1 MRFSYER
8 HDGSRVDGV
17 VRAGSFNL
25 AMDNGQLV
33 LTCDAMGR
41 PWTIWR
47 RNKTY
52 RRSYSGRVL
61 DVWRGND
68 GVRQRQWVAEEDFN
82 DVWGRLR
89 CDLRRDLEKPLKTQP
104 DIADRV
110 RRAVEMTPARLRE
123 DARKYGSLYEGG
135 LGILPPDGYLD
146 IVLQLARGCA
156 YNQCTF
162 CHFFKHRPFKTKT
175 MAEFESHAEA
185 VADFL
190 GEALPMRK
198 GVYLAD
204 GDALTV
210 SDDHLLNALEM
221 ATQRFPKRAIA
232 SFAGPAMRRN
242 RSIEVYQ
249 RARSLN
255 LRRIHVGIESG
266 SINVLKTLGKPTPAS
281 WWLAPVERIKA
292 GGINL
297 GLVVLVGAGGS
308 RLEKGHVEHTLK
320 LLDEMPIGKGDIVY
334 LSELRPERGAP
345 YYAQLEEIDSNHL
358 DDVAMAA
365 QTVRF
370 RSALKAMGK
379 GFRVARY
386 DIRDYIG

>member
-17 VRAGSFNL
+17 ARAGSFNL
-25 AMDNGQLV
+25 ATENGHLV
-33 LTCDAMGR
+33 LTCDAVGR

-47 RNKTY
+47 QNKTY
-52 RRSYSGRVL
+52 RRSYTGRVL
-61 DVWRGND
+61 DVWRSDG
-68 GVRQRQWVAEEDFN
+68 GVRQRRWVSEKDWSE
-82 DVWGRLR
+82 VWGRLR
-89 CDLRRDLEKPLKTQP
+89 RDLSRDLERSLIIQP
-104 DIADRV
+104 TIVERV
-110 RRAVEMTPARLRE
+110 RRAVEMTPARLQE
-123 DARKYGSLYEGG
+123 DALRYCSLYEGG

-146 IVLQLARGCA
+146 IVLQLAPGCA

-175 MAEFESHAEA
+175 MADFASHADA
-185 VADFL
+185 VADYL
-190 GEALPMRK
+190 GDALPMRK

-210 SDDHLLNALEM
+210 SDDDLLSALQI
-221 ATQRFPKRAIA
+221 ATQRFPGRSIA

-242 RSIEVYQ
+242 RSIEVY
-249 RARSLN
+249 RKARSLN

-266 SINVLKTLGKPTPAS
+266 SDDVLKTLGKPRPAT
-281 WWLAPVERIKA
+281 WWLEPVERIKA

-297 GLVVLVGAGGS
+297 GLVLLVGAGGS
-308 RLEKGHVEHTLK
+308 RLERNHVEWSLE
-320 LLDEMPIGKGDIVY
+320 LLEKMPIGEGDIVY
-334 LSELRPERGAP
+334 LSELRPEQEAP
-345 YYAQLEEIDSNHL
+345 YYVQLEQIGSCHL
-358 DDVAMAA
+358 DDTAMATQSA
-365 QTVRF
+365 QF
-370 RSALKAMGK
+370 REALKAMGK